1 MTSSELNVG
10 YLQRNTERPIFST
23 FFFPFLNDK
32 DTLFFTK
39 GFSQVLSVL
48 LGMFLSETTD
58 KVRCVI
64 LRLIDTGRMRCNI
77 QSMKNH

>member
-1 MTSSELNVG
+1 MLVIYRGT
-10 YLQRNTERPIFST
+10 QRDQYSQP